1 MKFSLFVALTFTC
14 LLALSSALAE
24 MLEIP
29 VSKASTHK
37 TEANDPETFKEEIF
51 GLVLVGDNGQQQTM
65 RSMLAYMVKKHDGTE
80 DNVPLLQYA
89 KKIELE
95 FDVESIEGDVRALT
109 LEYLG
114 SSVSTNPMEGT
125 NGEDWA
131 KAEPVMTFKTGVD
144 KDSPAEPVT
153 IDITELKD
161 ELGASTAN
169 FLMFRLVEG
178 DGFAQDNSKGDL
190 YRLTPKTKIVAEL
203 E

>member
-1 MKFSLFVALTFTC
+1 MKFSFVC
-14 LLALSSALAE
+14 ALSLSFLLTLVPSQAE
-24 MLEIP
+24 KLEIP

-37 TEANDPETFKEEIF
+37 TESSDPETFKEEIF
-51 GLVLVGDNGQQQTM
+51 GLVLVGDNGQLQTM
-65 RSMLAYMVKKHDGTE
+65 RPMLTYLVKKHDGSE

-89 KKIELE
+89 KKITLEL
-95 FDVESIEGDVRALT
+95 DVESIEGDVRPLT

-114 SSVSTNPMEGT
+114 SSKSTNPMEGT

-144 KDSPAEPVT
+144 KESPAEAFTV
-153 IDITELKD
+153 DITELKD
-161 ELGASTAN
+161 ELGADTAN

-178 DGFAQDNSKGDL
+178 DGFPQDNKKGDL
-190 YRLTPKTKIVAEL
+190 YRLTPKSKIVAEL